1 MPSHDP
7 SPSQPLRE
15 IRAQLLA
22 TLAYI
27 DAEIERTEARPTV
40 TEDQAIEALSQKF
53 PYLEWEWV
61 RGKDEQTFVGAIC
74 GDGLVRV
81 VFQDGCVF
89 ASINGSS
96 EQDFFDFDAALNWL
110 DKIQSALGRP
120 SDLEKLRGSL
130 PSIPR
135 HFTPID
141 YPALPENCECWI
153 IIWTESGWQILKG
166 FWNGAFISTKGKSWT
181 SGLAFLAPIDS
192 YEESELRDL
201 LNLS

>member
-1 MPSHDP
+1 MPDHNS
-7 SPSQPLRE
+7 SPSQFLRE
-15 IRAQLLA
+15 VRAQLLA

-27 DAEIERTEARPTV
+27 DAEIERTEARPAV

-61 RGKDEQTFVGAIC
+61 RGKDGQTFVGAID
-74 GDGLVRV
+74 GDELVRV

-110 DKIQSALGRP
+110 DKVQAALSRP
-120 SDLEKLRGSL
+120 SNLEKLRKSL

-166 FWNGAFISTKGKSWT
+166 FWNGAFISTKEKSWP
-181 SGLAFLAPIDS
+181 SGLAYLAPIDS

>member
-1 MPSHDP
+1 MPDHNS

-27 DAEIERTEARPTV
+27 DAEIERTEARPAV

-53 PYLEWEWV
+53 PYLKWEWV
-61 RGKDEQTFVGAIC
+61 RRLGEQTFIGAID
-74 GDGLVRV
+74 GDELVRV

-110 DKIQSALGRP
+110 DKIQAALSRP
-120 SDLEKLRGSL
+120 SNLEKLRESL

-135 HFTPID
+135 HFTPVD

-153 IIWTESGWQILKG
+153 IIWKELGWQILKG
-166 FWNGAFISTKGKSWT
+166 FWNGAFISTKEKSWP
-181 SGLAFLAPIDS
+181 SGLVYLAPIDS

>member
-15 IRAQLLA
+15 VRAQLLA

-27 DAEIERTEARPTV
+27 DAEIERTEAKPVV

-61 RGKDEQTFVGAIC
+61 RRLRERTFIGAID
-74 GDGLVRV
+74 GDELVRV
-81 VFQDGCVF
+81 VFQDGFVF
-89 ASINGSS
+89 ASVNGSS
-96 EQDFFDFDAALNWL
+96 EKDFFDFDAALNWL
-110 DKIQSALGRP
+110 DKIQSALSRP
-120 SDLEKLRGSL
+120 STLEKLRGSL
-130 PSIPR
+130 PPIPR

-166 FWNGAFISTKGKSWT
+166 FWNGAFISTKGKNWT

-192 YEESELRDL
+192 YEEPELRDL